1 MTDFERT
8 IGRLLIGVTYA
19 ATALLAIG
27 VALMLAAGI
36 APLSGGPRL
45 DISSLVGDLASIQ
58 PAGFLWL
65 GLIVVIATPITR
77 VVAAAIAFARAGE
90 QRMVAVALAIVVVIA
105 VSIVTAAAAR

>member
-8 IGRLLIGVTYA
+8 IGRLLIAVTYA

-27 VALMLAAGI
+27 VALMLASGT
-36 APLSGGPRL
+36 APLSGGPPL
-45 DISSLVGDLASIQ
+45 DVTSLVGDLASIQ

-77 VVAAAIAFARAGE
+77 VLAAAVAFARTGE
-90 QRMVAVALAIVVVIA
+90 QRMVAVALAIVAVIA
-105 VSIVTAAAAR
+105 VSIVTAVAAQ